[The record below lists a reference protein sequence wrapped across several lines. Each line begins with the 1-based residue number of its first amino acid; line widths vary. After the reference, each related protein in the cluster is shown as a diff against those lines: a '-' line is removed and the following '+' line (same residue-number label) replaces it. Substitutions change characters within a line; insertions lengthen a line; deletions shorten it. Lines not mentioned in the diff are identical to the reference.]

1 MHRAALS
8 IRRAPPAQAFTM
20 TIEAMRPSDLSA
32 VHALLRTSKLPSDGL
47 EAHVATAVVA
57 REDDGVVGS
66 AALEVYPAYALLRS
80 VVIDTTRR
88 GRGLGQLITAE
99 AITLARRHGLTAV
112 YLLTETAP
120 GFFPKLGF
128 VPIARS
134 QVPSPVQQSVEFTGV
149 CCANAQ
155 AMMLPLI

>member
-1 MHRAALS
+1 
-8 IRRAPPAQAFTM
+8 M
-20 TIEAMRPSDLSA
+20 TIEPMLPSDLTE
-32 VHALLRTSKLPSDGL
+32 VHALLRASKLPIDGL

-57 REDDGVVGS
+57 RQDDRVVGS
-66 AALEVYPAYALLRS
+66 AALEVYPPYALLRS
-80 VVIDTTRR
+80 VAVDATHR
-88 GRGLGQLITAE
+88 GRGVGRLMTLE
-99 AITLARRHGLTAV
+99 AIALARRHGLTGV

-134 QVPSPVQQSVEFTGV
+134 QVPSAVQQSVEFTGG
-149 CCANAQ
+149 CCASAQ